1 MYKGDVAR
9 TLYGQCVTDGF
20 MFDIE
25 IILRAIRQ
33 GYRISEFPV
42 EWACDLDSRL
52 SVTRTPWP
60 VLAELL
66 ELRRA
71 LSQNNR
77 NVGQDGA
84 NPHPKAS
91 S

>member
-9 TLYGQCVTDGF
+9 ILYSQCITDGF

-33 GYRISEFPV
+33 GYRICEFPV

-60 VLAELL
+60 VLAELI
-66 ELRRA
+66 ELKRAMARENRRNA
-71 LSQNNR
+71 
-77 NVGQDGA
+77 
-84 NPHPKAS
+84 HPQPETS
-91 S
+91 R